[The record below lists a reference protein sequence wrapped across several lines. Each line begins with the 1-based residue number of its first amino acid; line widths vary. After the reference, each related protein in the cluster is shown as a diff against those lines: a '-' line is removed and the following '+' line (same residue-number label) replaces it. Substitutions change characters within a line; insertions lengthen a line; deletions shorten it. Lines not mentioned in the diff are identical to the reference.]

1 MCIFVSFETNTPQ
14 YLLIPR
20 KHRGAR
26 FWGYFRFL
34 VPFSAQLFCF
44 NRARFA
50 EKISKYFFSCTPT
63 NIISMRLHH
72 AHSTFLKQ
80 RTHMF
85 ALHNSRIVSGRQSA
99 APGRSWTALR
109 MPRSAVHIRLR
120 VTACLVLCIHMAAAA
135 GRSDR
140 PVHTISRFVC
150 VGCEREGQF
159 RRLFPTRRAACIHV
173 GMSPTCSKLGLGV
186 REIRVGAGTG
196 ADVMAGGAGAA
207 GPAPDVRHQ
216 PPGISKPK
224 LGYPK
229 LSQKNLRISQVIPK
243 KT

>member
-1 MCIFVSFETNTPQ
+1 
-14 YLLIPR
+14 
-20 KHRGAR
+20 
-26 FWGYFRFL
+26 
-34 VPFSAQLFCF
+34 
-44 NRARFA
+44 
-50 EKISKYFFSCTPT
+50 
-63 NIISMRLHH
+63 
-72 AHSTFLKQ
+72 
-80 RTHMF
+80 MF
-85 ALHNSRIVSGRQSA
+85 ALHNSQIVSGRQSA

-159 RRLFPTRRAACIHV
+159 RRLFPTRRAPCIHV
-173 GMSPTCSKLGLGV
+173 GMSPTCSKLRLGV

-196 ADVMAGGAGAA
+196 ADVMAGGAGGA

-216 PPGISKPK
+216 PPAISKPK

-229 LSQKNLRISQVIPK
+229 LSQKKLRISQVIPQKNLK
-243 KT
+243 KKDIPILEPKN